1 MQTVSSQWA
10 RTTGFRAEP
19 VKNSPRNTA
28 GSIRRLKAAF
38 FNSTEI
44 TNVDR
49 TRRVRFSFPHRLDG
63 CCQFHFSFSFSPFFL
78 LRWRF
83 ARKTNDAFRLYKIFA
98 STTCCVIGK
107 RLQLASGDS
116 FTAPE
121 MLHPLLTSNAA
132 CRNEKCDM
140 RKASIN
146 RSRSWKWVIL
156 EFRLFRLKD

>member
-10 RTTGFRAEP
+10 RTIGFRAEP

-28 GSIRRLKAAF
+28 GSIRRLKAVF
-38 FNSTEI
+38 SNSIEI

-63 CCQFHFSFSFSPFFL
+63 CFQFSILFL
-78 LRWRF
+78 IFPVFPTSLTLC
-83 ARKTNDAFRLYKIFA
+83 AKTNDAVRLYTIMNFYQFFPQMRAA
-98 STTCCVIGK
+98 SSNK

-116 FTAPE
+116 FTATE
-121 MLHPLLTSNAA
+121 MQRTLFGSNAA
-132 CRNEKCDM
+132 YRNEKCDM

-146 RSRSWKWVIL
+146 RSRS
-156 EFRLFRLKD
+156 